1 MPGSPAAAADL
12 GAVYARALQYF
23 DPALSAEQSRRLAV
37 RALAEADAYALDARL
52 IVALVAAES
61 NWNQAAVSTAG
72 AVGLG
77 QLMPGTARALHVDPG
92 DPGANLHGCVQYLRS
107 LVDRYAGR
115 TAADRY
121 VLAISAYNA
130 GPAAVERYGTVP
142 PYPQTQAYVRRVIAL
157 WRRLAGL

>member
-1 MPGSPAAAADL
+1 
-12 GAVYARALQYF
+12 
-23 DPALSAEQSRRLAV
+23 
-37 RALAEADAYALDARL
+37 L

-77 QLMPGTARALHVDPG
+77 QLMPGTARALHVDPS